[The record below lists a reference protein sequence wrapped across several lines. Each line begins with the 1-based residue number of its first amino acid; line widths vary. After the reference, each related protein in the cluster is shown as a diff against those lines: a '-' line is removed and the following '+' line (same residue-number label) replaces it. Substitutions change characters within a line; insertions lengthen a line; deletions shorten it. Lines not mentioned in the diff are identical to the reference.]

1 MTWSFPEKTDP
12 SRHSVRFGAQEVDER
27 NAKLLQT
34 LSEATDMLAK
44 ADEMQVI
51 FGGPEGDGRSS
62 GGTWMI
68 FRRSYPIIDSWIV
81 TVLVFQNH
89 AKQGDESNKT
99 R

>member
-51 FGGPEGDGRSS
+51 FGGPEGERC
-62 GGTWMI
+62 
-68 FRRSYPIIDSWIV
+68 
-81 TVLVFQNH
+81 VFSRLFVENH
-89 AKQGDESNKT
+89 PGPQVAPG
-99 R
+99 